1 MDLDFPSK
9 RDAWLVAVLWLGAA
23 MGVAGSVVV
32 LASEGS
38 LAARLALAA
47 AMLASSALGPWVLY
61 STSYRVLATEI
72 AVRSGPFRWRV
83 PIATIES
90 VAPSNSPLSSPACS
104 LDRLRID
111 HLDARGRR
119 RAILLSPAD
128 KAGFLAALTDRRP
141 DLVSEGDRLRVRVS

>member
-9 RDAWLVAVLWLGAA
+9 RDAWLVAVLWLAAA
-23 MGVAGSVVV
+23 MGVAGSGVV
-32 LASEGS
+32 LASAGP

-47 AMLASSALGPWVLY
+47 GILSASAIGPWVLY
-61 STSYRVLATEI
+61 STGYRVLATEI

-83 PIATIES
+83 PPAAIES

-104 LDRLRID
+104 LDRLRVD

-128 KAGFLAALTDRRP
+128 KRGFLAALAERRP
-141 DLVSEGDRLRVRVS
+141 DLVSEGDRLRRRVS